1 MAQKKRRRR
10 LSLFFPFSLGLHLFI
25 FTIVSVLY
33 PQVKREPFSRLPL
46 EVSLLPVISEARTP
60 NPSILPPTM
69 KKPIK
74 KDEKRS
80 IIPEAKAEGIE
91 EKELKTPIFSQVDP
105 TPSTTIDP
113 KPNPSSQRE
122 EAEVIVASTQT
133 FLPNPSPPKESNPLA
148 KIPSLSEE
156 VLMVQPQYAENP
168 RPIYPQEAR
177 RKGYE
182 GEVLLR
188 VEVLADGRVG
198 GIEVKRSSGYEILD
212 RSALKAVKQWRFVPA
227 KRGERAISQWVNIP
241 IKFQLQ

>member
-1 MAQKKRRRR
+1 MAQKKKGLR
-10 LSLFFPFSLGLHLFI
+10 LGLFFPFSLGLHLFI

-33 PQVKREPFSRLPL
+33 PQVKREPLSRLPF
-46 EVSLLPVISEARTP
+46 EVSLFPIISEERTP
-60 NPSILPPTM
+60 NLPLPPPLM
-69 KKPIK
+69 RKPIK
-74 KDEKRS
+74 KEEKRS
-80 IIPEAKAEGIE
+80 IITEARAEVIE
-91 EKELKTPIFSQVDP
+91 AEEPKPPILSQSDL

-122 EAEVIVASTQT
+122 ESEVIVASTQT
-133 FLPNPSPPKESNPLA
+133 FLPDPSFPRESNPSA

-156 VLMVQPQYAENP
+156 VLMVQPKYAENP
-168 RPIYPQEAR
+168 RPTYPQEAR

-188 VEVLADGRVG
+188 VEVLTDGRVG